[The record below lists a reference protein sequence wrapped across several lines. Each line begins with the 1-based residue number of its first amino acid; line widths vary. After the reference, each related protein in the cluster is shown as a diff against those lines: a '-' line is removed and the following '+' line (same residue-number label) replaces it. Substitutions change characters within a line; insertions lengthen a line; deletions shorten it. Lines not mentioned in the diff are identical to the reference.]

1 MIIMSSADVFYGIK
15 DVSYWLFENTLEPIG
30 DNFWKVALIFGF
42 LAFGYWM
49 RLQAKYNKAA
59 ENNPDQRK

>member
-1 MIIMSSADVFYGIK
+1 MSSADVFYGIK

-30 DNFWKVALIFGF
+30 DNFWKAALVFGF
-42 LAFGYWM
+42 LAFAYWM
-49 RLQAKYNKAA
+49 RLQSKYNKAA

>member
-1 MIIMSSADVFYGIK
+1 MSSADVFYGIK

-30 DNFWKVALIFGF
+30 DNFWKAALVFGF
-42 LAFGYWM
+42 LAFAYWM
-49 RLQAKYNKAA
+49 RLQSTYNKAA

>member
-15 DVSYWLFENTLEPIG
+15 DISYWLFENTLEPIG
-30 DNFWKVALIFGF
+30 DNFWKAALVFGF
-42 LAFGYWM
+42 LSFVFWM

-59 ENNPDQRK
+59 ENNPNQRK